1 MSQDTTGSLGYFS
14 ECLAGVPVTSLPV
27 LVRSVGLSRTSA
39 TIFDL
44 DRSPSRDESHERP
57 FTEKARSAFSAAAG
71 PKHVVQV

>member
-1 MSQDTTGSLGYFS
+1 MSQDTTGSLGYFA

-44 DRSPSRDESHERP
+44 DRSSSEMKATTP
-57 FTEKARSAFSAAAG
+57 FTHSAFCRAAG
-71 PKHVVQV
+71 PKHVVQL